1 MKVVSPVTMR
11 KMDQMAIEEYKVPGA
26 ILMENA
32 GREVALAAKNLFER
46 KNSGMSANK
55 AKIAVFCGK
64 GNNGGDG
71 FVAARHLSNMGFGT
85 TIYLIANPEDIIGDA
100 GLNLKIVE
108 EMELPIEI
116 IGKSSDLSS
125 IEEKIKESSIII
137 DAIFGT
143 GLKGEVKGIARDVIE
158 LINSLKIPVIA
169 VDIPSGI
176 SGESGKVLGTAIK
189 AEETVTM
196 GALKTGLLLYPGAEY
211 AGNIKIADIG
221 MPKIVEESI
230 EAEAELLEDKWVASC
245 FKAYPPDAHKGT
257 FGKVFIIAG
266 SQGMTGAAALSAT
279 AAVRSGAGLVTVG
292 IPKSLDDIL
301 ETKLT
306 EAMKLPLA
314 ETSDRCLSLD
324 ALNTAIEF
332 ASTCNAVVLGPGIS
346 QKNETKKFVQQFI
359 LKCPVPIVIDADGL
373 NALADNPDILKD
385 ISAPVIITPH
395 PGEMGRLLNMTSAQI
410 QEDRIGAAR
419 TAAKRFGCVAVL
431 KGARTLIATPS
442 NELFINPTGNPGMAT
457 GGSGD
462 VLSGMIGAFL
472 ARGMEPHEAAASAVY
487 LHGLA
492 GDFAALDKTEIY
504 LSAGDIINYLYKAFY
519 KIKKEHQDV

>member
-1 MKVVSPVTMR
+1 MKVVSPLTMR
-11 KMDQMAIEEYKVPGA
+11 KMDQMAIEEYKILGA
-26 ILMENA
+26 VLMENA
-32 GREVALAAKNLFER
+32 GREVALAVKDFYKR
-46 KNSGMSANK
+46 KSGGKLQEK
-55 AKIAVFCGK
+55 AKIVVFCGK

-71 FVAARHLSNMGFGT
+71 FVAARHLSNMGFST
-85 TIYLIANPEDIIGDA
+85 FIYLIANPEDITGDA
-100 GLNLKIVE
+100 GLNLGIVE
-108 EMELPIEI
+108 EMKLPIEI
-116 IGKSSDLSS
+116 IDKSSDLSS
-125 IEEKIKESSIII
+125 IKEKIKDSSVII

-158 LINSLKIPVIA
+158 LINSLEVPTIA

-176 SGESGKVLGTAIK
+176 SGESGKVLGAAVK

-196 GALKTGLLLYPGAEY
+196 GALKIGLLLYPGAEY

-230 EAEAELLEDKWVASC
+230 EAEAELLEGKWVASC
-245 FKAYPPDAHKGT
+245 FKDYPPDAHKGT

-266 SQGMTGAAALSAT
+266 SQGMTGAAALSAE

-292 IPKSLDDIL
+292 VPKSLDDIL

-314 ETSDRCLSLD
+314 ETPEHSLSPE
-324 ALNTAIEF
+324 ALNTALDF
-332 ASTCNAVVLGPGIS
+332 ASRCSAVVLGPGIS
-346 QKNETKKFVQQFI
+346 QKIETKRFVNQFI
-359 LKCPVPIVIDADGL
+359 LKCSVPIVIDADGL

-385 ISAPVIITPH
+385 ISVPVIITPH
-395 PGEMGRLLNMTSAQI
+395 PGEMGRLLDMTSAQI
-410 QEDRIGAAR
+410 QEDRIGAAK

-431 KGARTLIATPS
+431 KGARTLIAKPDGKF
-442 NELFINPTGNPGMAT
+442 FINPTGNPGMAT

-472 ARGMEPHEAAASAVY
+472 ARGMKPHEAAASAVY

-492 GDFAALDKTEIY
+492 GDFAAFDKTEIC
-504 LSAGDIINYLYKAFY
+504 LSAGDIVNYLYKAFH